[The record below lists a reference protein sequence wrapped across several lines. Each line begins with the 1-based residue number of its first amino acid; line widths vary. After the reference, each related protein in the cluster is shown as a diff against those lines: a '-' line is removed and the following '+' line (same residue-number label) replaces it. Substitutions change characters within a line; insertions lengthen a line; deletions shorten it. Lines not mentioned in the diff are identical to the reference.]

1 MCLRAT
7 RDDLATFYLPNLLGF
22 EPCQLRCHGIKST
35 TATGKNKNRPKWSV
49 CVFGGSGWIRTT
61 SGLSQ
66 QIYSLPR
73 LSNSGA
79 RPELCRGFASA
90 KTDGAGSGTRTRTSS
105 LEGLRTSPCTM
116 PAINPRANRLY
127 TNLYQNQV
135 EIVSN
140 SQISSR
146 IYVIVLGKQTM
157 NCGLS

>member
-79 RPELCRGFASA
+79 RPELFLF
-90 KTDGAGSGTRTRTSS
+90 GAGSGTRTRTSS

-127 TNLYQNQV
+127 TNLHQNQV

-146 IYVIVLGKQTM
+146 IYIIVLGKQTM